1 MVERELRQRFVNDD
15 ARHAPQR
22 AKSEALR
29 EALLKAEDLE
39 ARQQLLTEQNPETGE
54 VNQTEW
60 QLGPRPKEET
70 TDGDLD
76 LPDLPGPLGP
86 LGPGAKILSSPRG
99 DGANDP
105 AEEHQF
111 YLEDLHPELQKVL
124 TAQLTQPGAVSA
136 VIEMPQAFLLY
147 LATEKTATI
156 LSVESVTVPKA
167 DYSEWVNTAKIP

>member
-1 MVERELRQRFVNDD
+1 MAV
-15 ARHAPQR
+15 AR
-22 AKSEALR
+22 
-29 EALLKAEDLE
+29 D
-39 ARQQLLTEQNPETGE
+39 
-54 VNQTEW
+54 W
-60 QLGPRPKEET
+60 
-70 TDGDLD
+70 
-76 LPDLPGPLGP
+76 PDLRPGAGR

-99 DGANDP
+99 ASDP

-111 YLEDLHPELQKVL
+111 YFEDLHPELQKVL

-147 LATEKTATI
+147 LTTEKTATT